1 MAACRLLDRCQ
12 VWSIKEP
19 LRSHVLAVPSIA
31 VVATIVAA
39 PKTDWE
45 IRQAVI
51 FAALIACGTVAIEAT
66 RTVKE
71 PQGTVARDLQSVWY
85 LAIAIVLPPV
95 YALAAPIPLAAYKPW
110 RTRRMIVYRR
120 VFSNATISLAYGA
133 ASVLSGRCP
142 APRAL
147 LRQERAPMCSRGLLP
162 SQPAGHWAG

>member
-1 MAACRLLDRCQ
+1 
-12 VWSIKEP
+12 
-19 LRSHVLAVPSIA
+19 VLAVPSIA

-95 YALAAPIPLAAYKPW
+95 YALAA
-110 RTRRMIVYRR
+110 
-120 VFSNATISLAYGA
+120 
-133 ASVLSGRCP
+133 GR
-142 APRAL
+142 
-147 LRQERAPMCSRGLLP
+147 
-162 SQPAGHWAG
+162 